1 MRKYSH
7 GRIQELIQPLMD
19 MMKEDYP
26 NNAELIITPDF
37 AMINYKHSDM
47 IFQSKKDVPKMD
59 FNIKKCDCGGEAKIK
74 IDFSQEAIENIE
86 NIEKLEFQFVCC
98 DKCGKRTKNC
108 ETPQEAID
116 IWNSL

>member
-7 GRIQELIQPLMD
+7 NRIQELTQPLMD

-47 IFQSKKDVPKMD
+47 VFQSKETEQA
-59 FNIKKCDCGGEAKIK
+59 IKEAVERIGGQQNEKI
-74 IDFSQEAIENIE
+74 
-86 NIEKLEFQFVCC
+86 
-98 DKCGKRTKNC
+98 
-108 ETPQEAID
+108 
-116 IWNSL
+116 